1 MLRREDVEASRRS
14 FHPSADQT
22 ASSRRSVG
30 STSHH
35 QGQTGPSRRSA
46 DMPRA
51 EPTQRSQG
59 RRSIDTT
66 GLPFQAHGR
75 PRDSFCGLDIPD
87 WDLPE
92 GFQIGSCS
100 LGLDDVPSVGAD
112 MFQTPEE
119 VPDVQSGGSRRSRR
133 RRAP

>member
-14 FHPSADQT
+14 SHPSADQT

-30 STSHH
+30 STSHY

-51 EPTQRSQG
+51 GPTQRPQG
-59 RRSIDTT
+59 RRSVDTT
-66 GLPFQAHGR
+66 FQAHGR

-87 WDLPE
+87 WDIPE